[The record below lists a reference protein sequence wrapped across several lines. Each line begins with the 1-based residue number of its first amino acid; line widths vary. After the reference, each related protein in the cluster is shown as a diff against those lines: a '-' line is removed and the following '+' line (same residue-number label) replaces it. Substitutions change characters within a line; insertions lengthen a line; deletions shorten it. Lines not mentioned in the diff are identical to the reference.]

1 MKRRLLAHSLSAV
14 AVFIA
19 GLVAGQSGG
28 FALQVAASKSALAP
42 KGSYLGF
49 TGTRLAALR
58 KAVTSTLIVKSAG
71 DGSVSAPVTV
81 ASVWGG
87 HNPHSPDVLPTRRD
101 RAPISSPR
109 GPPTT
114 SS

>member
-1 MKRRLLAHSLSAV
+1 MKKGLLAHSLSAV

-28 FALQVAASKSALAP
+28 FPLQVAASKSALAP
-42 KGSYLGF
+42 KGSNLGF

-58 KAVTSTLIVKSAG
+58 KAVTSTLSVKSGGAE
-71 DGSVSAPVTV
+71 SASAPLTV

-87 HNPHSPDVLPTRRD
+87 RNPHAPDVLVTRRD